1 MNSIATNR
9 RQEPSGTR
17 ARKGDQKEIAMTA
30 QEIREHNESVDAFR
44 KFFPKA
50 VAFAAV
56 IAWTLPSVVAFFR

>member
-1 MNSIATNR
+1 M
-9 RQEPSGTR
+9 
-17 ARKGDQKEIAMTA
+17 DMTA

-56 IAWTLPSVVAFFR
+56 MAYALPHIVAFFR